1 MRYIIAVI
9 LSAALIWALPK
20 ADTPVNKSTIAR
32 VKTHTVQAVA
42 PEKATEVQS
51 SAPMDQKAI
60 AEPAKEVTQVT
71 SPPVPSTHEELMNQA
86 GISPEDYGAADYIT
100 THESSWRSF
109 ATEPH
114 TGAYGLC
121 QSLPAVKMASA
132 GSDWQ
137 TNPVTQL
144 KWCNS
149 YALTRYGGWHGA
161 YAHWVA
167 YRWW

>member
-1 MRYIIAVI
+1 MRILITVL
-9 LSAALIWALPK
+9 LSAALLLTLQN
-20 ADTPVNKSTIAR
+20 TPVKKQVVHRAS
-32 VKTHTVQAVA
+32 VKKTTAAPKESVAQEAVL
-42 PEKATEVQS
+42 PQPV
-51 SAPMDQKAI
+51 
-60 AEPAKEVTQVT
+60 KEATQVV
-71 SPPVPSTHEELMNQA
+71 SIPPLTAHEQLMNLA
-86 GISPEDYGAADYIT
+86 GINPKDYGAADYIVS
-100 THESSWRSF
+100 HESSWRLS

-149 YALTRYGGWHGA
+149 YP
-161 YAHWVA
+161 
-167 YRWW
+167 